1 MKEESG
7 RHACQP
13 TGASG
18 PIQLFFRSESTY
30 SMSGRTGGAAV
41 VSSRAAS
48 DAPLSENAMESW
60 ELFATL
66 GATLAAWG
74 SMLGLMWRMHV
85 SVRRD
90 IAGLR
95 GELRGEIAAVRD
107 EVTSARSETAALG
120 DTLSEKIAINRRG
133 LASLGEGLAE
143 FRGETR
149 GELRGINT
157 ALLVLRED
165 FRAHVHGARAG

>member
-1 MKEESG
+1 
-7 RHACQP
+7 
-13 TGASG
+13 
-18 PIQLFFRSESTY
+18 
-30 SMSGRTGGAAV
+30 
-41 VSSRAAS
+41 
-48 DAPLSENAMESW
+48 MESW

-66 GATLAAWG
+66 GTTLAAWG

-90 IAGLR
+90 IAGVRDEFRGEIGGLRNELR
-95 GELRGEIAAVRD
+95 GEIGGLRDDLRGEIAAVRD

-149 GELRGINT
+149 GELRGINN